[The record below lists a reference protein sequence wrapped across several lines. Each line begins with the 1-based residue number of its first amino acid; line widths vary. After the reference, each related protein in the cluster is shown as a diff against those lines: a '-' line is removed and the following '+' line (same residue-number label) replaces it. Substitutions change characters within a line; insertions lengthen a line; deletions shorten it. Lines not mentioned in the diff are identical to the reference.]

1 MELRSGSRAGYGAL
15 VGKLIGSGVGLIGYM
30 LSSMTDSPGHHPARF
45 IPIGALEGAGIGALV
60 GAYSDGWK
68 PINLKGT

>member
-30 LSSMTDSPGHHPARF
+30 LSSMTDSPGHHPALF
-45 IPIGALEGAGIGALV
+45 IPIGALEGAGIGALI
-60 GAYSDGWK
+60 GAFSDGWK